1 MRFRRIFFIELLL
14 IAGALTATAL
24 LYPHLPAQVPTHW
37 DAQMQADGYSP
48 RNALYWM
55 GPGFMA
61 GVMLLTWVLPWL
73 SPKRFS
79 VDSFWPTYHQVML
92 MLFFLMAYI
101 DAVLL
106 WAACGHPLNAGRAVV
121 FGVSLFLVLIGNVM
135 GKLRRNFYLGVRT
148 PWTLADE
155 RVWNATHRFAA
166 KTFIAGGLAGMA
178 LAFLAQ
184 GIWPLCAILAGALAP
199 VLYSLVIYKQ
209 LERRGEL

>member
-1 MRFRRIFFIELLL
+1 MTRKIFLFEILL
-14 IAGALTATAL
+14 IAVALAATVV
-24 LYPHLPAQVPTHW
+24 LYPHLPAQVPLHW
-37 DAQMQADGYSP
+37 NYRFEPDRYGP
-48 RNALYWM
+48 RWELYLY

-61 GVMLLTWVLPWL
+61 AVMGLTWLFPWL

-101 DAVLL
+101 DAVML

-121 FGVSLFLVLIGNVM
+121 CGACLFLVLIGNVM

-166 KTFIAGGLAGMA
+166 KTFVAGGLAGIA
-178 LAFLAQ
+178 LVFLAP

-199 VLYSLVIYKQ
+199 VVYSLVIYKQ